1 MMKINFEDYYTYI
14 AWYYGNVNDYK
25 FKVSVQ
31 YHSRDG
37 RWWVRD
43 VIWMNGCPKR
53 KKKATKRINE
63 LVKGFFKKEE
73 SE

>member
-53 KKKATKRINE
+53 EKKATKRINE